1 MNNVRPTW
9 FKSSYSG
16 TEGDNCVEVAFG
28 EGAVLVRDSKDTV
41 RPHLTVRREEWCRL
55 LEFAARP

>member
-1 MNNVRPTW
+1 MNTVEGRW
-9 FKSSYSG
+9 FKSTYSSAQ
-16 TEGDNCVEVAFG
+16 GDDCVEVAFG

-55 LEFAARP
+55 LEFAART